1 MADLALAGC
10 VIRFD
15 DSGGDG
21 RAVIFSHG
29 AGADRTMFRAQ
40 HAHLAAL
47 GYRVISWDQRGHG
60 ESLGDLPYTA
70 ARGLDDLEA
79 LVARLALDHPVLV
92 GQSLGGNLSQAAV
105 RARPTAYSAL
115 IVMDSAWNAAPLSR
129 LDRALLAIAT
139 PTLRVIPWR
148 WLPGIMAQ
156 ASAETT
162 DARAA
167 LRATFKQLGKARFLD
182 AWQATVELLDPL
194 PGYRTP
200 IPLCLIRG
208 SEDRTGTI
216 ATLVPQWAAAEGIDE
231 IVVAGAGHMVTMDAP
246 EAVNAALTQ
255 FLATLR

>member
-1 MADLALAGC
+1 MAQLALEGC
-10 VIRFD
+10 VIRYD

-21 RAVIFSHG
+21 RAVLFTHG

-47 GYRVISWDQRGHG
+47 GYRVVSWDQRGHG
-60 ESLGDLPYTA
+60 ESLGELPYTA
-70 ARGLDDLEA
+70 TRGLADLEA
-79 LVARLALDHPVLV
+79 LVEKLELEHPVLI

-115 IVMDSAWNAAPLSR
+115 VVMDSAWNAAPLSS

-139 PTLRVIPWR
+139 PTLRAIPWR
-148 WLPGIMAQ
+148 WLPGMMAN
-156 ASAETT
+156 ASAQTA

-167 LRATFKQLGKARFLD
+167 LQATFEKLGKRRFLD
-182 AWQATVELLDPL
+182 AWQATVDLLEPL

-200 IPLCLIRG
+200 VPLCLIRG

-216 ATLVPQWAAAEGIDE
+216 ATLMPRWASAEGIDE
-231 IVVAGAGHMVTMDAP
+231 VVVAGAGHMVTMDRPA
-246 EAVNAALTQ
+246 AVSETLAQ
-255 FLATLR
+255 FLATQR

>member
-1 MADLALAGC
+1 MPELALDGC
-10 VIRFD
+10 VIRYD

-21 RAVIFSHG
+21 RAVLFTHG

-47 GYRVISWDQRGHG
+47 GHRVVSWDQRGHG
-60 ESLGDLPYTA
+60 ESLGELPFTA
-70 ARGLDDLEA
+70 ARGLADLEA
-79 LVARLALDHPVLV
+79 LVAQLGFDRPVLI

-115 IVMDSAWNAAPLSR
+115 VVMDSAWNAAPLRR

-139 PTLRVIPWR
+139 PTLRAIPWR
-148 WLPGIMAQ
+148 WLPGVMAN
-156 ASAETT
+156 ASAETA

-167 LRATFKQLGKARFLD
+167 LRATFERLGKSRFLD
-182 AWQATVELLDPL
+182 AWQATVDLLDPL

-208 SEDRTGTI
+208 SADRTGTI
-216 ATLVPQWAAAEGIDE
+216 ATLMPQWAAAEGVTE
-231 IVVAGAGHMVTMDAP
+231 IVISGAGHMVTMDQPA
-246 EAVNAALTQ
+246 AVNEALER
-255 FLATLR
+255 FLA